1 MPPIGKHIALP
12 PNAAVYRA
20 GLRSAYRA
28 KRPAFHLVF
37 LRQML
42 DRDLDDVADVI
53 VGEAIKDI
61 LPFPAGG
68 DEVVGAEKTQ
78 LVRDGGATLS

>member
-1 MPPIGKHIALP
+1 
-12 PNAAVYRA
+12 
-20 GLRSAYRA
+20 
-28 KRPAFHLVF
+28 
-37 LRQML
+37 ML

-78 LVRDGGATLS
+78 LVRDGGATLSRARAKCANCFRFVPSPFNPPPTDARPRSR

>member
-1 MPPIGKHIALP
+1 
-12 PNAAVYRA
+12 
-20 GLRSAYRA
+20 
-28 KRPAFHLVF
+28 
-37 LRQML
+37 ML

-53 VGEAIKDI
+53 VGEAVEDI
-61 LPFPAGG
+61 LPLPAGG